1 MNEKRGQY
9 AYEIGHV
16 FSTKHGSMAVIAR
29 QKVEKNLIISGNTIP
44 CNAEGATNMRLEKA
58 ICSRGVCA
66 HANIVIILRLLRR
79 IRISHYG
86 LQNRRFQGREAVIR
100 IHWQIFIVRNA
111 AHWCGTRVF
120 ILFIRENMSLALIA
134 EMV

>member
-29 QKVEKNLIISGNTIP
+29 QKVEKNLIISGNTIH

-100 IHWQIFIVRNA
+100 IHWQTFIVRNA